1 MQMNEHAKL
10 SLRAFAKEPV
20 VKAERT
26 SPEIKIRQRDF
37 IELIETEVAQMESEN
52 AEYH

>member
-26 SPEIKIRQRDF
+26 SPEIKIRQSDF
-37 IELIETEVAQMESEN
+37 IELIETKTAQMESEK
-52 AEYH
+52 AECH